1 VTLRERTVAPP
12 KSAHITAEER
22 AAIQREIARFKAFYD
37 AYSDLVELICD
48 AAQIGLEPWMEEK
61 YSSYRLAFAE
71 ICVRSEF
78 AISADFD
85 ALFLPYTLEEHLK
98 TDEGQRISCLS
109 RTSAAVTHWQDE
121 LSERLYLAG
130 LLND

>member
-1 VTLRERTVAPP
+1 M
-12 KSAHITAEER
+12 SAEER
-22 AAIQREIARFKAFYD
+22 ASMKREIARFQAFYD

-48 AAQIGLEPWMEEK
+48 AAQAGMEPWMEEK

-71 ICVRSEF
+71 ICVRSQF

-85 ALFLPYTLEEHLK
+85 ALFLPCTLEEHLK

-109 RTSAAVTHWQDE
+109 RTSNAVEHWQDE
-121 LSERLYLAG
+121 LSERLYLVG
-130 LLND
+130 LLDD